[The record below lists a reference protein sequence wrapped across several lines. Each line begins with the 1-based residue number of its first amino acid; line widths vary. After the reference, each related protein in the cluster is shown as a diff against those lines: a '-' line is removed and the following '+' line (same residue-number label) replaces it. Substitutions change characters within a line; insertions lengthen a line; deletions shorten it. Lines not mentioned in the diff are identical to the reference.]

1 MVLVTPLDMILLFL
15 EIIQPTVGF
24 GNVLPKFFDAILNIS
39 FVYFIIY
46 IFKNFIT
53 IDIESADIYDFL
65 ALSLNSHY
73 SYL

>member
-1 MVLVTPLDMILLFL
+1 MIF
-15 EIIQPTVGF
+15 ICI
-24 GNVLPKFFDAILNIS
+24 NVCYSSIKQNLFDAILNIS

-53 IDIESADIYDFL
+53 IDIESACIYDFL
-65 ALSLNSHY
+65 TLSLDSHY